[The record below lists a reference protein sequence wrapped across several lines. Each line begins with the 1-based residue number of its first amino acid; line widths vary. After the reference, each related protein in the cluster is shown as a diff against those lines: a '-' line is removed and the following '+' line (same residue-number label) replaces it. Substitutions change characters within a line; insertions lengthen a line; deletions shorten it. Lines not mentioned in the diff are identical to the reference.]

1 MDFPKTIS
9 LLHRKMNME
18 LNERL
23 MDLGLSNAQSG
34 LLKFLYNNGE
44 MTQADLCKQIKID
57 KSTVAKML
65 SRLEND
71 GFVVK
76 RVNPEDNRSFL
87 VSLTQKAIKIIPKI
101 NMTLSE
107 WTKDVTSSF
116 SGEEK
121 DFFYKMLDR
130 VAHQATS
137 IVSNN
142 E

>member
-1 MDFPKTIS
+1 
-9 LLHRKMNME
+9 
-18 LNERL
+18 
-23 MDLGLSNAQSG
+23 
-34 LLKFLYNNGE
+34 
-44 MTQADLCKQIKID
+44 
-57 KSTVAKML
+57 
-65 SRLEND
+65 
-71 GFVVK
+71 
-76 RVNPEDNRSFL
+76 
-87 VSLTQKAIKIIPKI
+87 
-101 NMTLSE
+101 MTLSE